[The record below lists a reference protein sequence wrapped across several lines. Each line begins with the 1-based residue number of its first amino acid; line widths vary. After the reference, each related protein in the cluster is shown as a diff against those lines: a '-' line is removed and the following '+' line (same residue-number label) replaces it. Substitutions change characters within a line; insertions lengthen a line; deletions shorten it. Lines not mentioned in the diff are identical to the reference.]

1 MKTADVLEK
10 ISVAKYTG
18 LMAAGRGGR
27 MLLRFLV
34 AIVIT
39 RNLGA
44 EDYGLYTLALSV
56 MAILMELCVFGL
68 DNASIRFL
76 AQFRE
81 DSDPMRTSQMV
92 RFVLSGTA
100 VLSLGVAIVTVF
112 WGARYITE
120 WMGVPELEMLLKVL
134 LVMLITG
141 SSLRVFFGILRGV
154 GNLSYQIIIENLF
167 IPGGQL
173 ILLLPVLFLG
183 YRLWG
188 VVSILL
194 VIYIVA
200 FVWVGKAMWK
210 MTQNSGGDWP
220 AKFNKAGVLQ
230 FAFPMF
236 LYELVYLLMVRVDT
250 LLVGHF
256 LPLGEVGVFSAASK
270 LAILVTFIV
279 PVINYTIDPL
289 ISANTSDGVVG
300 REKIEDLVQ
309 MASRWAVLYMAPVAA
324 MLVLLGDV
332 LLSLFGPD
340 FSAGAT
346 VLIILVLCR
355 GIGATIQISGR
366 VLAFTGKPKF
376 VLLNA
381 LVGLG
386 CNVLLGLWLIP
397 SRGIVGAA
405 IASGVAFLI
414 FNGMGLVQTVVS
426 TKINPLNWRVL
437 KPLSAATVVFLLG
450 SVFMAAFEGIGY
462 WALILLPVIL
472 VIYLLLVMAMGIE
485 KDDLVIIKELWKK
498 VQSTA

>member
-10 ISVAKYTG
+10 THIAKYTG
-18 LMAAGRGGR
+18 LMAAGRGSR

-34 AIVIT
+34 AMFIT

-44 EDYGLYTLALSV
+44 EDYGLYTLSLSV
-56 MAILMELCVFGL
+56 MAVLMELCVFGL

-76 AQFRE
+76 AQFRN
-81 DSDPMRTSQMV
+81 DSTPTRTSQMV
-92 RFVLSGTA
+92 RFVLSGTI
-100 VLSLGVAIVTVF
+100 VLSLGVSMVTVF
-112 WGARYITE
+112 WGARYITQ
-120 WMGVPELEMLLKVL
+120 WMGVPELEILLKVL

-154 GNLSYQIIIENLF
+154 GNLNYQIIIENLF

-173 ILLLPVLFLG
+173 ILLLPVLFWG

-200 FVWVGKAMWK
+200 FIWVGKAIWQ
-210 MTQNSGGDWP
+210 MTKNVGGDWD
-220 AKFNKAGVLQ
+220 AQLNKAEVLQ

-236 LYELVYLLMVRVDT
+236 WYELVYLLMVRVDT

-270 LAILVTFIV
+270 CAILVTFIV

-289 ISANTSDGVVG
+289 ISSNTSGGVVS

-309 MASRWAVLYMAPVAA
+309 MASRWAVIYMAPVAA
-324 MLVLLGDV
+324 ILVLLGDV
-332 LLSLFGPD
+332 FLSLFGPE

-346 VLIILVLCR
+346 VLVILVFCR

-414 FNGMGLVQTVVS
+414 FNVMGLVQTIVGIR
-426 TKINPLNWRVL
+426 INPLNWRVL

-450 SVFMAAFEGIGY
+450 SFFMTVFEGIGY
-462 WALILLPVIL
+462 WALMLIPVIL
-472 VIYLLLVMAMGIE
+472 VAYLLLVMAMGIE
-485 KDDLVIIKELWKK
+485 KDDLAIVKEIWKK